1 VNINLTLIVQVIVFV
16 ALIWFTMK
24 FVWPMILGP
33 MEERKRKITEGLAA
47 GEKGAQ
53 DLVQARERAE
63 VIVREARAKAAQ
75 IVDQAGKRSNEM
87 VEEAKGTA
95 TAEAQR
101 VLSQAQEEVA
111 RETTRAR
118 EGLAQEVGKLA
129 VEGASRLLGREIDPK
144 AHAEL
149 LDKLAAEVARG

>member
-1 VNINLTLIVQVIVFV
+1 
-16 ALIWFTMK
+16 ME

-33 MEERKRKITEGLAA
+33 MEERSRKIAEGLAA

-53 DLVQARERAE
+53 DLVQARERADA
-63 VIVREARAKAAQ
+63 IVKEARAKAAQ

-95 TAEAQR
+95 TAEANR
-101 VLSQAQEEVA
+101 VLAQAQEEVA
-111 RETTRAR
+111 RESTRAR
-118 EGLAQEVGKLA
+118 EGLAHEVGKLA

-144 AHAEL
+144 THAEL

>member
-1 VNINLTLIVQVIVFV
+1 
-16 ALIWFTMK
+16 
-24 FVWPMILGP
+24 
-33 MEERKRKITEGLAA
+33 
-47 GEKGAQ
+47 
-53 DLVQARERAE
+53 
-63 VIVREARAKAAQ
+63 
-75 IVDQAGKRSNEM
+75 M

-101 VLSQAQEEVA
+101 VLSQAQQEVA

-144 AHAEL
+144 THAEL